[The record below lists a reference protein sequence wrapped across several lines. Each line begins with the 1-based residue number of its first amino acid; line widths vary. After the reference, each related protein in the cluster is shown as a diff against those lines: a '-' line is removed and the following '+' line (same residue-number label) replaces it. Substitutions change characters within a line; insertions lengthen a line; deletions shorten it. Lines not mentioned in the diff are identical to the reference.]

1 MASPKVPALELPFIG
16 ERDATGLTSSGP
28 HDETL
33 ALFDSCGPSLFRYV
47 KSLGLDGDAA
57 RDVVQETFLALFRHL
72 RLNRSRDNMKGWLF
86 KVAHN
91 LSLKHRQK
99 IQRSQT
105 DFVPDLTLA
114 ELVADPSLNPEQQL
128 AAEQRQHRLAAV
140 MRALPERDRE
150 CLYLRSEGLRYREI
164 ADVLGVSLGWVAKS
178 VSRSF
183 ARLASV

>member
-1 MASPKVPALELPFIG
+1 MTSPKVPAFELPFVG
-16 ERDATGLTSSGP
+16 ERDTTVPAGSEP

-33 ALFDSCGPSLFRYV
+33 ALFDGCGPNLFRYV

-57 RDVVQETFLALFRHL
+57 CDVIQETFLALFRHL
-72 RLNRSRDNMKGWLF
+72 RLNKPRDNMKGWLF

-99 IQRSQT
+99 MKRSQA
-105 DFVPDLTLA
+105 DFISDLA
-114 ELVADPSLNPEQQL
+114 FAQLVVDPSLNPEQRL
-128 AAEQRQHRLAAV
+128 SAEQRRARLTAV
-140 MRALPERDRE
+140 MRALPERERE

-178 VSRSF
+178 VSRSV
-183 ARLASV
+183 ARLTNV